1 MSTPLLSE
9 RIRTLVVDDEHLA
22 RKSLR
27 LLLSADPDIEV
38 VGECAT
44 GRKAIQA
51 LQQGPVDL
59 LFLDIQMPGVD
70 GFEVL
75 QAAGPGAASA
85 VVFVT
90 AFDTHALRAFD
101 VGAIHYLL
109 KPFDDAR
116 FASVLARAKAHVS
129 GLRVQGMAR
138 KLGELCAAVAP
149 APAAPPALAPT
160 YLERLAVKEAGRV
173 LLVPV
178 EQIDWAEAED
188 YYVQVHVGGR
198 AHLLRQ
204 SLRELEAQLDP
215 RRFLRIHRSTLV
227 NLERVKELQ
236 PLFHGEFWVLL
247 HDGRRLKLSRSYR
260 DRLDQVLSVRRGREP
275 PLE

>member
-1 MSTPLLSE
+1 MSALMQRE
-9 RIRTLVVDDEHLA
+9 RLRTLVVDDEPLA
-22 RKSLR
+22 RQSLR
-27 LLLSADPDIEV
+27 SLLAGDAGMEV

-44 GRKAIQA
+44 GREAIKV
-51 LQQGPVDL
+51 LRQGPVDV
-59 LFLDIQMPGVD
+59 LFLDIQMPGAD

-75 QAAGPGAASA
+75 RAVGPGAAGA

-90 AFDTHALRAFD
+90 AFDTYALQAFD
-101 VGAIHYLL
+101 VGAVHYLL

-116 FASVLARAKAHVS
+116 FASVLARAKERVR

-138 KLGELCAAVAP
+138 QLGELYSAEEPV
-149 APAAPPALAPT
+149 PAARPVASPT

-178 EQIDWAEAED
+178 EQIDWVEAED
-188 YYVQVHVGGR
+188 CYVQVHVGSR
-198 AHLLRQ
+198 SHLLRQ

-227 NLERVKELQ
+227 NLERVRELQ
-236 PLFHGEFWVLL
+236 PLFHGEYWVQL
-247 HDGRRLKLSRSYR
+247 HDGRRLKLSRSFR
-260 DRLDQVLSVRRGREP
+260 DRLDQVLSGR
-275 PLE
+275 